1 MKYKKGDRVIVNKL
15 PACGSDRGCGYTP
28 LKGPD
33 CCKGKKGTV
42 SRVESDAKLIYVT
55 LDERNYSRNS
65 YICHYHE
72 KDLDYLKIK
81 ELL

>member
-15 PACGSDRGCGYTP
+15 PACGSDRGCGYGYPPFT
-28 LKGPD
+28 GPD

-42 SRVESDAKLIYVT
+42 SRIEIDYVYVT
-55 LDERNYSRNS
+55 LDERDYSKFS
-65 YICHYHE
+65 YVCHYHE
-72 KDLDYLKIK
+72 KDLDLLKIK